1 MNMATDNKLDR
12 PRVVVTGIGAMSAL
26 GETPEALWQGLVA
39 GRSGIDKM
47 TITDATEFPCKF
59 SGEVLDFNPTS
70 YMDRKES
77 RRMGRF
83 SQFAV
88 AATSQALEN
97 AHLNLDKEDRERIG
111 VVLGTGSGGYPETE
125 QAVRTL
131 VGRGGMKIS
140 PFYLPTML
148 CNMAAAN
155 VSRLNGL
162 YGYTNTVVTACAAG
176 TQGIG
181 EAAEAIRRGAAD
193 VVVSGGTEAGLC
205 QLGQGGFNVINALT
219 RRTDDATKVSRPF
232 DADRDGFV
240 PAEGAGIL
248 ILERLEHAINRGATI
263 LAEILGQASSS
274 DAFHLVQPDDQGAGA
289 ARAMIWALMDAGIV
303 RDEVD
308 YINAHGTST
317 LLNDLSET
325 KAIKKAFGSQSYK
338 VPISSTKSMIGHAL
352 GAAGALEAIA
362 CIKTIENNVIHPTVN
377 YENKDE
383 DCDLDYVPNQ
393 ARKTTVDIT
402 LSNSFGFGGQNAC
415 LVIGRFEE

>member
-317 LLNDLSET
+317 QLNDLSET